1 MPSSGNRQTLHAH
14 AFRARCTETINSS
27 AEIAD
32 WLKPHALHAVPETA
46 ALESDKPGTESP
58 GCCYSGLHL
67 PNAGPAPLLLCHLP
81 GCLAEPTAPIG
92 TLCRGYLFSSHAKH
106 PKPRAH
112 KGELT
117 FLKWCASF
125 LGALEKYHCPQSWP
139 SSIGKQKC
147 GEHIMTFPKTVF
159 LRFEPRSP
167 SL

>member
-1 MPSSGNRQTLHAH
+1 MPSGGYRQTLHGH
-14 AFRARCTETINSS
+14 AFRARCTERINSS
-27 AEIAD
+27 AELAD
-32 WLKPHALHAVPETA
+32 WLKPHGLQAVPETA

-92 TLCRGYLFSSHAKH
+92 TLCRGYLCNSHAKH
-106 PKPRAH
+106 PRPRAQ

-139 SSIGKQKC
+139 SSIEKQKC
-147 GEHIMTFPKTVF
+147 GEHVRTFPKTVF